1 MKQLLKM
8 TIGSLALIALSACS
22 VPNHN
27 YRGTA
32 IGSAVGALAGGV
44 IGHQLHHD
52 NGRYVGGVTGALI
65 GGAIGNNYD
74 QNSVYAYPGAYYP
87 GGYYPGTYRPP
98 AAPAYGSYASPPPQ
112 YYRSY

>member
-1 MKQLLKM
+1 MKIQWKLGLA
-8 TIGSLALIALSACS
+8 SLAIVALNACS

-32 IGSAVGALAGGV
+32 IGTAVGAVTGGV

-74 QNSVYAYPGAYYP
+74 QLSVYTNP
-87 GGYYPGTYRPP
+87 GGYYPGPGGYYPGGYRPP
-98 AAPAYGSYASPPPQ
+98 APDPYGYASPSP
-112 YYRSY
+112 YRP